1 MVRYLVF
8 VMFKIHILS
17 KIYVNELCTNCKQ
30 LTTKLTNI
38 KLIFILFILISN
50 ILYRELLSIRGFKY
64 IHKIL
69 VT

>member
-1 MVRYLVF
+1 MVRYLAF
-8 VMFKIHILS
+8 VIFKIHILS
-17 KIYVNELCTNCKQ
+17 KIYVNELYTNCKQ
-30 LTTKLTNI
+30 FITKLTNI

-50 ILYRELLSIRGFKY
+50 ILYKELLSISGFKY